1 MTKLTTEQRIDALDR
16 ITRIDNFKK
25 ELSEIRARV
34 EFLESKHPLYMYEE
48 GKGWQ
53 VGHPVD
59 TTPRVDTPS
68 FIPNHKPVLENARAL
83 ICLLYTSPSPRDRQK
98 SRMPSSA

>member
-16 ITRIDNFKK
+16 ITRIEEGIDNFKK

-68 FIPNHKPVLENARAL
+68 FIPNHKPRPNT
-83 ICLLYTSPSPRDRQK
+83 CLLYTSPSPRDRQK